1 MRCKHFQARGG
12 MGITERGE
20 RMKKGIFF
28 GLGLIACLLGGIPP
42 SVAEG
47 KEPFVVGAVF
57 GVTGAFSFL
66 GEPERNTA
74 QMVEEWVNAA
84 GGIQGHPLKVMVEDT
99 KSDEA
104 QAVLTV
110 RKLLEKD
117 KVLAIV
123 GPSSTGESMAV
134 VPIME
139 RAKTPLISC
148 AAALSIVTPK
158 EELDRIL
165 AAKTFEMPKKQNR
178 WVFKTAQTDTSAV
191 EAIYEHMKKKKITKV
206 AIITVTAGFGDFGR
220 QELKRAAPVYGI
232 SIVADER
239 YGPKDS
245 DMTAQLTKIKGTDAQ
260 AVINWSVGPPQIIVT
275 KNWKQLGMKIPL
287 YQSHGFQS
295 KRNLELAG
303 GAAEGVLCPLGHLA
317 VAEKLKADHPQKTIL
332 MKYKTEYE
340 KRFKAEVS
348 GFGGYAHDALYLL
361 VDALKA
367 VGPDKGKIRDYLE
380 TRVKNWP
387 GVSGIFNLSPQDH
400 TGLNKEAFVM
410 ITAKNNDWTF
420 AD

>member
-1 MRCKHFQARGG
+1 
-12 MGITERGE
+12 
-20 RMKKGIFF
+20 MKKGIFF
-28 GLGLIACLLGGIPP
+28 ALGLIACLLGGIPP

-57 GVTGAFSFL
+57 GVTGAFSLL

-74 QMVEEWVNAA
+74 KMVEEWVNAA
-84 GGIQGHPLKVMVEDT
+84 GGIQGRPLKVMIEDT
-99 KSDEA
+99 KSDET
-104 QAVLTV
+104 QAVLAV

-139 RAKTPLISC
+139 KAKTPLISC
-148 AAALSIVTPK
+148 AAGLSIVTPK
-158 EELDRIL
+158 AELDRIL
-165 AAKTFEMPKKQNR
+165 AAKTFEMPKKQNP
-178 WVFKTAQTDTSAV
+178 WIFKTAQTDTSAV

-206 AIITVTAGFGDFGR
+206 AIVTVTAGFGDFGR
-220 QELKRAAPVYGI
+220 QELKRAAPLYGI

-260 AVINWSVGPPQIIVT
+260 ALINWSVGPPQVLVT
-275 KNWKQLGMKIPL
+275 KNWKQLGTKIPL
-287 YQSHGFQS
+287 YQSHGFGS
-295 KRNLELAG
+295 KGYIALAG
-303 GAAEGVLCPLGHLA
+303 GAAEGVLCPLGHII
-317 VAEKLKADHPQKTIL
+317 VAEKVKADHPQKAVV

-340 KRFKAEVS
+340 RRFKTDVS
-348 GFGGYAHDALYLL
+348 SFGGYAHDAIYLL

-367 VGPDKGKIRDYLE
+367 VGPDKGKMRDYLE

-387 GVSGIFNLSPQDH
+387 GVSGVFHLSPQDH
-400 TGLNKEAFVM
+400 TGLTKEAFVM
-410 ITAKNNDWTF
+410 ITVKNNDWTF